1 MGRLPRFA
9 SLFAEPDYMLAMKA
23 LAGRPEDITDIQ
35 ALAAYIGLSTSE
47 EILAIISTYIYA

>member
-1 MGRLPRFA
+1 
-9 SLFAEPDYMLAMKA
+9 MLAMKA